1 MVLNLGTIF
10 YVNIFYNFNDN
21 LTRLIY
27 YEFRRLREKGVALV
41 ISNSKKIE
49 TVYPVQSAFSNEEDA
64 FTALSTSALLA
75 KSSVPYSHRRVADNY
90 VIIKRIYKFQAV
102 QSRISNAERQLLQKY
117 DFNTLEFSTIKQI
130 NDELAYLKKWSTSSN
145 ELLRKDADMLLQIR
159 CKELKYI
166 VASRYATV
174 TDEIHNG
181 YKALERYFEEIS
193 KFYSPTI

>member
-1 MVLNLGTIF
+1 MI
-10 YVNIFYNFNDN
+10 
-21 LTRLIY
+21 
-27 YEFRRLREKGVALV
+27 
-41 ISNSKKIE
+41 SKKIE
-49 TVYPVQSAFSNEEDA
+49 KVYPAQSAFSSEEDA

-90 VIIKRIYKFQAV
+90 VIIKKIYRFQAV
-102 QSRISNAERQLLQKY
+102 QSRITNNERQLLQKY

-130 NDELAYLKKWSTSSN
+130 NEELAYLKKWATSSN
-145 ELLRKDADMLLQIR
+145 ELLRKDADALLQIR

-166 VASRYATV
+166 VASRYSTI

-193 KFYSPTI
+193 KFYSPVI